1 MGKQLSHKEVH
12 IQELTK
18 ERQADKERF
27 FEKLQSYRSKR
38 EELEEDLDKDNN
50 SFTSAVSNNKDNN
63 ASQPPVSSTPKQRR
77 HAPGSNG
84 KFSLKDKNEL
94 IDMNKENL
102 LEHCLVLQF
111 EINELL
117 AEMDKLTQKQD
128 EEFTRSL
135 QLKSRYKDKM
145 DKLKDQSSKQRHS
158 LGERIAQLEHKVTS
172 PNLELSHQTSLRTS
186 TEQMLKRVNED
197 KRDLSSKLEN
207 AIEENKSLS
216 RTLSSSE
223 RNFRDWKHENNTLQ
237 EKLSSVAD
245 EKLTLERNLKEYELK
260 VRHKKSL

>member
-1 MGKQLSHKEVH
+1 MG
-12 IQELTK
+12 
-18 ERQADKERF
+18 DKNNVN
-27 FEKLQSYRSKR
+27 
-38 EELEEDLDKDNN
+38 NN
-50 SFTSAVSNNKDNN
+50 SATH
-63 ASQPPVSSTPKQRR
+63 QPVSSTPKQRR

-145 DKLKDQSSKQRHS
+145 DKLNHLSIRDQSSK
-158 LGERIAQLEHKVTS
+158 
-172 PNLELSHQTSLRTS
+172 
-186 TEQMLKRVNED
+186 
-197 KRDLSSKLEN
+197 
-207 AIEENKSLS
+207 
-216 RTLSSSE
+216 
-223 RNFRDWKHENNTLQ
+223 
-237 EKLSSVAD
+237 
-245 EKLTLERNLKEYELK
+245 
-260 VRHKKSL
+260 